1 MKKIISLLLT
11 LIFVF
16 GLFVLDKPVEAAKKN
31 SKKAAKGM
39 TSEEF
44 DKLNQTIYYLKK
56 KVYAKALFSPQ
67 ENEEMIG
74 LKIKLDNEL
83 LISQEPSLSQLYF
96 KVGNLYRLRGLKN
109 VAIECYQVILENFV
123 DTPFAIKSQRELEN
137 MGVKIKLPS
146 ENGTGVETEEEE

>member
-16 GLFVLDKPVEAAKKN
+16 SLFILDKPVEAAKKK
-31 SKKAAKGM
+31 SKKITKGM

-44 DKLNQTIYYLKK
+44 EKINQTIDYLTK
-56 KVYAKALFSPQ
+56 KVYAKSLFSPQ

-74 LKIKLDNEL
+74 IKIKLDNEL
-83 LISQEPSLSQLYF
+83 LITQEPSLSQLYY
-96 KVGNLYRLRGLKN
+96 KVGNLYKLRGLKSQ
-109 VAIECYQVILENFV
+109 AIDCYQVILENFI

-137 MGVKIKLPS
+137 MGVKIQLPS
-146 ENGTGVETEEEE
+146 ENVTNEENEEEE

>member
-31 SKKAAKGM
+31 SKRAAKGM

-44 DKLNQTIYYLKK
+44 DKLNQTIDYLTK

-74 LKIKLDNEL
+74 IKIKLDNEL

-146 ENGTGVETEEEE
+146 ENGTGEETEEE

>member
-16 GLFVLDKPVEAAKKN
+16 SLFVLDKPVEAAKKN
-31 SKKAAKGM
+31 SKRAAKGM

-44 DKLNQTIYYLKK
+44 DKLNQTIDYLTK

-74 LKIKLDNEL
+74 IKIKLDNEL

-146 ENGTGVETEEEE
+146 QNGTGEETEEEE

>member
-1 MKKIISLLLT
+1 MKKIISLLLN

-31 SKKAAKGM
+31 SKRAAKGM

-44 DKLNQTIYYLKK
+44 DKLNQTIDYLTK

-74 LKIKLDNEL
+74 IKIKLDNEL

-146 ENGTGVETEEEE
+146 QNETGEETEEEE

>member
-16 GLFVLDKPVEAAKKN
+16 GLFVLDKPVEAAQKN
-31 SKKAAKGM
+31 SKRAAKGM

-44 DKLNQTIYYLKK
+44 DKLNQTLDYLTK

-74 LKIKLDNEL
+74 IKIKLDNEL

-146 ENGTGVETEEEE
+146 QNETGEETEEEE

>member
-1 MKKIISLLLT
+1 MNKIISLLLT

-44 DKLNQTIYYLKK
+44 DKINQTIEYLTK

-74 LKIKLDNEL
+74 IKIKLDNEL

-146 ENGTGVETEEEE
+146 QNGTGEETEEEE